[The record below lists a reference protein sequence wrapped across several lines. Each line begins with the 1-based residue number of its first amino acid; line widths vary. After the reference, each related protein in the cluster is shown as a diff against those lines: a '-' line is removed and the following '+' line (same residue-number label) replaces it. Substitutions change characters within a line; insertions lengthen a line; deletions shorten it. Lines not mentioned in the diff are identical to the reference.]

1 MKEKL
6 RLRKLCWETMFGQE
20 LVKLTVLDTVFTIGT
35 TFVGDFMRAFLLRV
49 LNPCWFW
56 DLEKRFPKYPD
67 FKVAENILH
76 LVNNQ
81 GMIWMGLFM
90 APGLP
95 AINLVKLAII
105 MYVRSWAVMT
115 TNVPHETVFRA
126 SRSNNF
132 YFILLLMMLFLCTL
146 PVAYTVVW
154 LKPSWHCGPFSDYN
168 PMYKVFTE
176 KLMRLLPRQLH
187 GLLDYVTS
195 PGIVIPVLVLLFL
208 VINYL
213 ISQTGLLRESNEDL
227 KEQLHRERTE
237 ERRKLMQNKQG
248 GGGAAAGQLSDR
260 WKKLLGSAMSS
271 ARESQ
276 DYRRVSEAATPGG
289 ETGTTYS
296 ERAVDV
302 PAVFAR
308 PPPPKRT
315 QAERE
320 AAAASTLAGVLRSR
334 LARKRAAAAAAAGK
348 GAKTEEESKG
358 KRGGNGKNNK
368 GHRLS
373 GGSLPGPSERG
384 SMCNKFA
391 MGDTESSSLSVE
403 QLEDDNEV
411 FVSAGPGTVS
421 ENGGDAAGQ
430 QGENA
435 PKIWISRS
443 ASMEHDDLD

>member
-1 MKEKL
+1 
-6 RLRKLCWETMFGQE
+6 MFGQE

-56 DLEKRFPKYPD
+56 DLEKKFPKYPD

-95 AINLVKLAII
+95 AINLVKLVII

-176 KLMRLLPRQLH
+176 KLMELLPSKLH
-187 GLLDYVTS
+187 GLLDYITS

-248 GGGAAAGQLSDR
+248 GGAASGQLSDR

-271 ARESQ
+271 TRDSQ
-276 DYRRVSEAATPGG
+276 DYRRISEAATPGG

-296 ERAVDV
+296 ERAIDV
-302 PAVFAR
+302 PIGAFAK
-308 PPPPKRT
+308 PPKRT
-315 QAERE
+315 QEERE
-320 AAAASTLAGVLRSR
+320 AAAASTLAGVIRSR
-334 LARKRAAAAAAAGK
+334 LARKRAAAAAAAAATAEEAGK
-348 GAKTEEESKG
+348 GEKTENSSKT
-358 KRGGNGKNNK
+358 KRNGNDKE
-368 GHRLS
+368 HRARTMS
-373 GGSLPGPSERG
+373 SGSLVGPSEKG

-391 MGDTESSSLSVE
+391 MGDTESSSLSIGH
-403 QLEDDNEV
+403 LDDNVDEV
-411 FVSAGPGTVS
+411 FVSEGPETVS
-421 ENGGDAAGQ
+421 GENGGE
-430 QGENA
+430 GEKKGERP
-435 PKIWISRS
+435 PKIWISKS